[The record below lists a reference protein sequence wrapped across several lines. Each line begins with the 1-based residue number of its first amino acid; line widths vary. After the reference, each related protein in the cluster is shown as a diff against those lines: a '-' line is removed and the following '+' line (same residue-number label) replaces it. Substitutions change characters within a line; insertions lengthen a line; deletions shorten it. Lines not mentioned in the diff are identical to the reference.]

1 MAPVNDGTGDNFPIL
16 PEDYEG
22 LTTALRI
29 KISADL
35 KAIGNEQYKGDFYSL
50 INRFIYLK
58 FSTRDFSKEFRARH

>member
-35 KAIGNEQYKGDFYSL
+35 KAIGNEQYKGDY
-50 INRFIYLK
+50 Y
-58 FSTRDFSKEFRARH
+58 